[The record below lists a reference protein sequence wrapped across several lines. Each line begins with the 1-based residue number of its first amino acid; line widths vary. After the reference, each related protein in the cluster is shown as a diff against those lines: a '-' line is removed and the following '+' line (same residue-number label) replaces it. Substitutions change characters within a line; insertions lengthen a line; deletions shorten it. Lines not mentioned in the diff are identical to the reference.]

1 MAYGFLFVA
10 IVLEVVGTMLL
21 PATQNFTRPLPT
33 AATVAAYAAAFYL
46 LTHVLGAVPI
56 GVAYATWAGMGI
68 FLIATFGF
76 VVYGQS
82 LPWPALTGLAF
93 IVAGVV
99 LVNLYAK
106 AH

>member
-1 MAYGFLFVA
+1 MAYGFLLFA
-10 IVLEVVGTMLL
+10 IVFEVAGTLLL

-46 LTHVLGAVPI
+46 LTHVLKAVPI

-68 FLIATFGF
+68 FLIAAFGF
-76 VVYGQS
+76 FVYRQA
-82 LPWPALTGLAF
+82 LPWPALTGMGL
-93 IVAGVV
+93 IVTGVV

-106 AH
+106 TH

>member
-1 MAYGFLFVA
+1 MAYGFLFFA
-10 IVLEVVGTMLL
+10 IVLEVVGTLLL

-33 AATVAAYAAAFYL
+33 TATVAAYGAAFYL
-46 LTHVLGAVPI
+46 LTHVLKAVPI

-68 FLIATFGF
+68 FLIAAFGF
-76 VVYGQS
+76 VVYRQA
-82 LPWPALTGLAF
+82 LPWPALTGMGL

-106 AH
+106 TH